1 MGQGFSSEG
10 NNEYYDWDDDPYD
23 DWDDDDWYYEVS
35 PVHGYGNGCA
45 CVHESADCYTE
56 SDPLDP
62 HDVWAKKYIG
72 KNCSTRAW
80 RSMERRLRRFFL
92 RGTFLIQ
99 LVQSVQW
106 RIKNLADEQSEMKEV
121 LEQML
126 ELLFV
131 RIDKQIAP
139 TKSDPLAGFNFAM
152 LDSQAFEI
160 MYDTWMYVHG
170 SFEHDLFE
178 QWEKENQLKLHKKN
192 TDIPDIE
199 AFHEFLVRHDQ
210 ALLIAKSETSNN
222 RTAKKQ
228 RGAKNHGYRSK
239 KSGKNGQHRF
249 EQDHL
254 IDDTRNGEDL
264 DDEDSVSDIPPLPT
278 LDSFILPRLGLV
290 V

>member
-1 MGQGFSSEG
+1 MGQGFSYG
-10 NNEYYDWDDDPYD
+10 GDDGWYDDDSYGGDDEYD
-23 DWDDDDWYYEVS
+23 DYWYYEVS
-35 PVHGYGNGCA
+35 PIHGYGNGCA
-45 CVHESADCYTE
+45 CADKNADCYTE

-62 HDVWAKKYIG
+62 QKVWAKKYIG

-106 RIKNLADEQSEMKEV
+106 RIKNLGDEQSEMKEL

-126 ELLFV
+126 ELLCV
-131 RIDKQIAP
+131 RINKKIAP

-170 SFEHDLFE
+170 SFEHDLLE
-178 QWEKENQLKLHKKN
+178 QREKENQLKLHKKK

-199 AFHEFLVRHDQ
+199 AFHEFLVRYDR
-210 ALLIAKSETSNN
+210 ALLIAKSETSNDRTEKTEKRMKFSGRCSKWNN
-222 RTAKKQ
+222 RM
-228 RGAKNHGYRSK
+228 
-239 KSGKNGQHRF
+239 F
-249 EQDHL
+249 EL
-254 IDDTRNGEDL
+254 IHSWHEEDNDDDDT
-264 DDEDSVSDIPPLPT
+264 DDHDVSPLPPLPT
-278 LDSFILPRLGLV
+278 LGSFILPQLGLV
-290 V
+290 A